1 MAIFS
6 IYDIGMSDSD
16 NSPQELRRKLK
27 ALLTGAGFVSQ
38 SVATGG
44 RTMHFTGQYRDW
56 AVFSSL
62 NEHWFH
68 VQTMVCAL
76 PAEPGLRTD
85 VLLWMAKMS
94 QELSLLKYT
103 VNKED
108 QVLLEAQ
115 VRAELVEPGNVSN
128 LVGFLHS
135 IAERDYL
142 AILRLARGEHRLEA
156 LSEAFSRD
164 SVTGEGSA
172 AA

>member
-1 MAIFS
+1 
-6 IYDIGMSDSD
+6 MSDSD
-16 NSPQELRRKLK
+16 NNPQELRRKLK
-27 ALLTGAGFVSQ
+27 ALVTSAGFVSQ

-44 RTMHFTGQYRDW
+44 RTMNFSGQYRDW
-56 AVFSSL
+56 VMFTSL
-62 NEHWFH
+62 NEYWFH

-76 PAEPGLRTD
+76 PVEPGLRSD
-85 VLLWMAKMS
+85 LLLWMARTS

-103 VNKED
+103 VNKQD
-108 QVLLEAQ
+108 QVILEAQ
-115 VRAELVEPGNVSN
+115 VRAELVDPGNVSN

-135 IAERDYL
+135 TAERDYL

-156 LSEAFSRD
+156 LSAAFTLDSGN

>member
-1 MAIFS
+1 
-6 IYDIGMSDSD
+6 MSDSD

-27 ALLTGAGFVSQ
+27 ALVTGAGFISQ

-44 RTMHFTGQYRDW
+44 RTMNFGGQYRSW
-56 AVFSSL
+56 ALFCSL

-68 VQTMVCAL
+68 LQTVVCAL
-76 PAEPGLRTD
+76 PPEPSLRAD
-85 VLLWMAKMS
+85 LLLWMARAS
-94 QELSLLKYT
+94 QELALLKYT

-108 QVLLEAQ
+108 QVILEAQ
-115 VRAELVEPGNVSN
+115 VRAEMVDSGNVSN

-156 LSEAFSRD
+156 LSAAFKLDSAD

-172 AA
+172 TA